1 LHPHAPAALTW
12 KLRASLENDDRK
24 KWRTKTKKPRV
35 ITLD

>member
-1 LHPHAPAALTW
+1 LHPHASAALTL
-12 KLRASLENDDRK
+12 KLRVSLENDDRK

>member
-1 LHPHAPAALTW
+1 LHPHATAALTW

-24 KWRTKTKKPRV
+24 KWRTKTKKSRV